1 MSIGFKLDGKLIKVR
16 KSDGMKD
23 IEKLCKDVFL
33 KEVGKNNHIA
43 SEDMK
48 LVNKSIDQFEYEVGK
63 RKISLKFYSDSNS
76 VSVAVETNGKPLNL
90 TGVSIR
96 AYSLMII
103 GSTQAFEL
111 PVYK

>member
-1 MSIGFKLDGKLIKVR
+1 
-16 KSDGMKD
+16 
-23 IEKLCKDVFL
+23 
-33 KEVGKNNHIA
+33 
-43 SEDMK
+43 
-48 LVNKSIDQFEYEVGK
+48 
-63 RKISLKFYSDSNS
+63 LKFYSDSNS
-76 VSVAVETNGKPLNL
+76 VSVVVETNGKPLNL

>member
-48 LVNKSIDQFEYEVGK
+48 LVNK
-63 RKISLKFYSDSNS
+63 
-76 VSVAVETNGKPLNL
+76 
-90 TGVSIR
+90 
-96 AYSLMII
+96 
-103 GSTQAFEL
+103 
-111 PVYK
+111 